1 MYALDACAYRR
12 IHLAPAGHDS
22 PERNRIASFSDKT
35 RSRHGGGSCR
45 FAGRIKKGAA
55 PMAILLEPDEA
66 RSHADDVRTTADNLG
81 SDINSLKSRLS
92 ALSGSFT
99 GETATRWQDKFD
111 EVSTQGNELME
122 AIGAIGDFL
131 KQAADTLEQ
140 TDQELASNL

>member
-1 MYALDACAYRR
+1 MKPD
-12 IHLAPAGHDS
+12 PT
-22 PERNRIASFSDKT
+22 PT
-35 RSRHGGGSCR
+35 T
-45 FAGRIKKGAA
+45 FAR
-55 PMAILLEPDEA
+55 PP
-66 RSHADDVRTTADNLG
+66 TTSG
-81 SDINSLKSRLS
+81 SDINALKSRLS

>member
-1 MYALDACAYRR
+1 
-12 IHLAPAGHDS
+12 
-22 PERNRIASFSDKT
+22 
-35 RSRHGGGSCR
+35 
-45 FAGRIKKGAA
+45 
-55 PMAILLEPDEA
+55 MAILLEADEA
-66 RSHADDVRTTADNLG
+66 RSHADDVRTTSDNLA
-81 SDINSLKSRLS
+81 SDINALKSRLS